1 MPDAARTRELARALD
16 VRRNA
21 AIGFG
26 SGVVLATLAYAVRV
40 GELIGPSPDTR
51 GSPAL
56 FLLLAFVLAVT
67 VGLVVCTVLTI
78 RSAVRLAREVDDGSG
93 AVDRDA
99 RE

>member
-1 MPDAARTRELARALD
+1 MVDAARTRELARVLS

-26 SGVVLATLAYAVRV
+26 SGVVLAILAYAFRV
-40 GELIGPSPDTR
+40 GELAGPNPDTR

-67 VGLVVCTVLTI
+67 VGLVVTAALTL
-78 RSAVRLAREVDDGSG
+78 RSALRVARE
-93 AVDRDA
+93 A
-99 RE
+99 E